1 MEVFEAAG
9 LCDHPRQRRL
19 VIEDLRMCEGGLG
32 MSHLVRVIVMAAAAL
47 CAAGCSSSG
56 ISREEREISA
66 GFVREVAR
74 AAVRNALVAPK
85 IARYV
90 EKFRADHG
98 GRNPVLK
105 FAKAVNE
112 TRNPELDTS
121 VVYDVFS
128 EELHNSGKMEITK
141 AEGAGRIQEIADSR
155 DAVIDSGAVAKRSS
169 IVAADLLM
177 RLKAT
182 SAEIRER
189 GGREI
194 EYVFTLEM
202 VEVGSGISLWEYR
215 KIMGFVSK

>member
-1 MEVFEAAG
+1 MI
-9 LCDHPRQRRL
+9 Q
-19 VIEDLRMCEGGLG
+19 VIA
-32 MSHLVRVIVMAAAAL
+32 MAAAAL
-47 CAAGCSSSG
+47 CATGCASSG
-56 ISREEREISA
+56 ISGAEREVST

-74 AAVRNALVAPK
+74 DAVRNAVVAPK
-85 IARYV
+85 LVRYV

-128 EELHNSGKMEITK
+128 VELHNAGMMEITK
-141 AEGAGRIQEIADSR
+141 ADGAGRIQEIADSR
-155 DAVIDSGAVAKRSS
+155 DAVFDSGTVAKRCSL
-169 IVAADLLM
+169 VAADVLM

-182 SAEIRER
+182 SAVIHER
-189 GGREI
+189 DGRVI
-194 EYVFTLEM
+194 EYVFTIEM

-215 KIMGFVSK
+215 KSMGFVSK